1 MSIKAAGATTRPVAL
16 SPSRAVEFKN
26 CPLLY
31 RFRTIDRLPELS
43 SPAAARGTLVHA
55 VLEELFG
62 RPAGERTV
70 EAAAEAVLPTWER
83 LTAADPS
90 FAEAVAEPTRQQ
102 WLASAEPLLRS
113 YFQLEDPT
121 RFSAESRELLI
132 EVDLDGALPLR
143 GFIDRLD
150 VAATGE
156 VRVVDYKTGQSP
168 GESFE
173 LSALYQLKFYALMI
187 LRTRGVVPV
196 QLKLLYLGNGREL
209 TYAPDEAELLAFE
222 RSLGSLWDA
231 IQLARRTGDF
241 QPHKGRMCSWCSFQS
256 LCPEYGGT
264 PPPYPGDPADGD
276 LATAIGDDPPPSAAP
291 RSPILSPGESRPA
304 ARRRAAEP
312 RRQRRQHRLLPNG
325 DQQ

>member
-1 MSIKAAGATTRPVAL
+1 MSIEAERATTRPVAL

-55 VLEELFG
+55 VLEDLFG
-62 RPAGERTV
+62 RPAADRTV

-83 LTAADPS
+83 LTAADPG

-102 WLASAEPLLRS
+102 WLESAEPLLRS

-121 RFSAESRELLI
+121 RFSPESRELLV

-143 GFIDRLD
+143 GFIDRVD
-150 VAATGE
+150 VAPTGE
-156 VRVVDYKTGQSP
+156 VRVVDYKTGRSP
-168 GESFE
+168 SESFE

-187 LRTRGVVPV
+187 LRTRGVVPA

-209 TYAPDEAELLAFE
+209 SYVPDEAELLAFQ

-264 PPPYPGDPADGD
+264 PPPYPGDPAVAA
-276 LATAIGDDPPPSAAP
+276 LATDADDGRPPAV
-291 RSPILSPGESRPA
+291 ET
-304 ARRRAAEP
+304 
-312 RRQRRQHRLLPNG
+312 Q
-325 DQQ
+325 